1 MSLQLSAANP
11 TIWLKGI
18 MSLLSVKLK
27 EYVEHNELLLN
38 LIAKELKLKYKN
50 SMLGFLWS
58 FINPFIL
65 MAVYTFIFGVVFK
78 SRGIANYPIFLL
90 VGLLPWNF
98 LALSLSSSVASIIG
112 NASLVKKVYFP
123 REFLV
128 ISVVAANLVTFMLEL
143 VVLFAFLLLYGYRFY
158 YFIPVLMLAIAL
170 ESILV
175 SGLCLFFASA
185 NVYFRDIQ
193 QLLSVIL
200 LLWFFATP
208 IVYKLEMVPSKLQFF
223 LKLNPMTY
231 IILLYREALFSNFIP
246 SLMVTSIA
254 FTSSVAIF
262 VMGYTVFNRL
272 SKSFAKE
279 V

>member
-231 IILLYREALFSNFIP
+231 IILLYREALFSNVAP
-246 SLMVTSIA
+246 SLMVTSLA